1 MERFMAHD
9 RVEDVCDRASKR
21 ALQLRNSKRSE
32 LLSKSRSKV
41 RGTIMAANLTSGE
54 PDGASQTTN
63 NI

>member
-1 MERFMAHD
+1 MAHD
-9 RVEDVCDRASKR
+9 RKEDVFERASKR

-41 RGTIMAANLTSGE
+41 REIIRTANLTSGE